1 MTFDHIKSQKKTG
14 FHLFSEKYIFGK
26 KHRGGSQ
33 TDSSPAFLGLKH
45 LWKKKKKMG
54 KTYTR
59 WWILGWGIAEVS
71 LPLRKSKQKMQRE
84 ITRGKCLENSWA
96 FLNSIFMN
104 DNGLIHTLK
113 GRKVFFTTF
122 AEKFI
127 IQITGNVILYTWHLL
142 PGISHGKL
150 LVLLFFL
157 FNISAP
163 TSFSFFFWYAPD
175 DSLRENSDTLT
186 APLYLM
192 NLF

>member
-1 MTFDHIKSQKKTG
+1 
-14 FHLFSEKYIFGK
+14 
-26 KHRGGSQ
+26 
-33 TDSSPAFLGLKH
+33 
-45 LWKKKKKMG
+45 MG

-84 ITRGKCLENSWA
+84 ITRGKCLVNSWA

-127 IQITGNVILYTWHLL
+127 IQITGNVILYTWQ
-142 PGISHGKL
+142 
-150 LVLLFFL
+150 LVTVSSLFYFFFFL
-157 FNISAP
+157 IFP
-163 TSFSFFFWYAPD
+163 HLRPFPFFFWYAPD